1 MVRGQLHQ
9 LYLVVDFQQSLEVVL
24 NIISSQKYPCVV
36 AGDMNIDLC
45 KCEHDKQTADF
56 VNRLLLHNFLPT
68 VIMPTRITSTSAT
81 LIDHIH
87 YFEGLNSKRNVKT
100 KSGNLLHDLSD
111 HLPNYTLIVKH
122 KIDYMKDR
130 PMLRLFQ
137 KTNKES
143 FARSLEQADWNKV
156 YNESDINVA
165 YNAFSNT
172 IKKTLMI
179 GISNW

>member
-1 MVRGQLHQ
+1 
-9 LYLVVDFQQSLEVVL
+9 
-24 NIISSQKYPCVV
+24 
-36 AGDMNIDLC
+36 
-45 KCEHDKQTADF
+45 
-56 VNRLLLHNFLPT
+56 
-68 VIMPTRITSTSAT
+68 
-81 LIDHIH
+81 
-87 YFEGLNSKRNVKT
+87 
-100 KSGNLLHDLSD
+100 
-111 HLPNYTLIVKH
+111 
-122 KIDYMKDR
+122 MKDR